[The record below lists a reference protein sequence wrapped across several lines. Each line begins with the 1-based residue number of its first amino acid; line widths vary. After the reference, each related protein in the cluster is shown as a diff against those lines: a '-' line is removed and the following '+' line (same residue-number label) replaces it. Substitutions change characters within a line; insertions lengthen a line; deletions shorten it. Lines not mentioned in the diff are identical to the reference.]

1 MTENDKNKLIGIKF
15 RLNRRDFN
23 ACDCVGIVYLYYK
36 YILGKPFPFTDG
48 KRVFFRDKSKDVER
62 MKEVL
67 DKIGDEINFKDL
79 IGGDVVILKT
89 NGSLGAL
96 GVCINERQL
105 LHMDKIVGSCLTKL
119 HYVKDIFLHGY
130 RIKNEQN

>member
-36 YILGKPFPFTDG
+36 YILGRAFPFTDG
-48 KRVFFRDKSKDVER
+48 KKVLFRDKSKDIER
-62 MKEVL
+62 MKIVL
-67 DKIGDEINFKDL
+67 DKIGTEVKFKDL
-79 IGGDVVILKT
+79 IEGDVVILKT
-89 NGSLGAL
+89 NGNIGAL

-119 HYVKDIFLHGY
+119 DYAKDLFLYGY